1 MNYKKYNGKNEDI
14 EINYFVK
21 HKTIKEMI
29 ILKYEDFTL
38 TLSDIYDYIKD
49 KNAPFKTTIDKFFDF
64 ELNVFSINEISF
76 SFQINKVIGKNILR
90 KPICYK
96 SEFGEYEFVA
106 LKQINLFLEKYS
118 LPMIKCNITN
128 ERLEPTLLNLIIHLK
143 HDDKIVENFKYIYYE
158 NEKNFIDFFKN
169 HKTKFINKEFQ
180 TPLDFDKNFN
190 YYFNTKRNINTKEK
204 FYIYEGEKYNRRFLQ
219 IEILDNSK
227 KEKYFIYYGIPGNGK
242 SITLL
247 GSLKYRYDLF
257 YISTLYINCKT
268 IKNLIKN
275 KKILAVKQILMDEII
290 YLTSGNFQKYLAIVD
305 FIKNF
310 NLKDEYDF
318 WRLINEIIFNFCN
331 DNLQYV
337 FGFDQFN
344 YSNDYH
350 EYLNKLKVLCN
361 DRNNFKLVIF
371 SSMNESDIRKIKIAK
386 LFYINQAN
394 SSDEKYKYIE
404 LNNICD
410 IKEISK
416 SLDFHMIEIWKRLG
430 YTMKSLMELKNS
442 PDIEE
447 YLKQKKIKTTFK
459 IISFYSSEKEVD
471 NYYNKEK
478 DEINSLPS
486 ELVNRILSFSTEY
499 NYERN
504 EILNI
509 IDNIPFRFFN
519 IMKNNKGIYKIDF
532 GFPLVKEIMKY
543 FYKFIILKHNYNY
556 LKSCLKKMVQDYQLF
571 SK

>member
-1 MNYKKYNGKNEDI
+1 MSHKTNNVKNEES
-14 EINYFVK
+14 EINYFVNQ
-21 HKTIKEMI
+21 KTVKEMVI
-29 ILKYEDFTL
+29 FHYEDLTL
-38 TLSDIYDYIKD
+38 TLYDIYDYIKD
-49 KNAPFKTTIDKFFDF
+49 KNVPFKIIIEKFFHF
-64 ELNVFSINEISF
+64 ELNVFFIDEISF
-76 SFQINKVIGKNILR
+76 SFQINQVIGKDILR
-90 KPICYK
+90 KPIIYK
-96 SEFGEYEFVA
+96 SDFGEYEFVA
-106 LKQINLFLEKYS
+106 LKQFNLFLEKYS
-118 LPMIKCNITN
+118 LPIIKCNETD
-128 ERLEPTLLNLIIHLK
+128 ERIEPTLLNLKIHLK
-143 HDDKIVENFKYIYYE
+143 HSDKIIESFQYIYYIDG
-158 NEKNFIDFFKN
+158 KNFTDFFQN
-169 HKTKFINKEFQ
+169 HKNEFVKKEFQ
-180 TPLDFDKNFN
+180 TPLDFDRNFN
-190 YYFNTKRNINTKEK
+190 YYFNIKGNINTKEK
-204 FYIYEGEKYNRRFLQ
+204 FYIYEGENQDRRMLQ
-219 IEILDNSK
+219 IEILDNTK
-227 KEKYFIYYGIPGNGK
+227 IEKRFIYYGFPDKGK
-242 SITLL
+242 SLILL
-247 GSLKYRYDLF
+247 GSLKYRYDF
-257 YISTLYINCKT
+257 FQKGTLYINCKT

-275 KKILAVKQILMDEII
+275 KKILAVKQILIDEII

-350 EYLNKLKVLCN
+350 GYLNKLKFLCN
-361 DRNNFKLVIF
+361 NRNNIKLVIF

-386 LFYINQAN
+386 LSYNNQNN

-543 FYKFIILKHNYNY
+543 FYKFIIFNYNYNY